1 MQRAGSNGYH
11 QIGAVLRREWLRGT
25 WQAGRQC
32 PSHAELQRR
41 FQTTEVTIQR
51 AMHLL
56 VRQGF
61 IETHLRR
68 GRFLAARP
76 PHEHQYGLGF
86 LGHPADI
93 GPAWSRFSL
102 ALFVAADALSEA
114 GPCRIRPYFD
124 LGIETP
130 GWGGEALSADIA
142 AHCLRGVIFG
152 DAPQALSHTP
162 LLEHPQVPVV
172 VPSTFVCLRALH
184 VGLGDGFAPCAMARA
199 RAEGFRRV
207 GVLTVFGPA
216 PERWRDMAERTG
228 LQTQPAW
235 IQGVDRFD
243 RSWLRHGL
251 EVVVGAAS
259 RERPEVLVL
268 TDDHLVDPAVEEL
281 QRMKIRVPEDL
292 VVIAHWNFPLP
303 YTGAL
308 PVRLLGPDMREFLR
322 LAIQRVD
329 EHLRGKPIPP
339 DSSVPARFG
348 EEIEA
353 GTLSACFQGLSC
365 GQIID
370 AIRVRETCRMEE
382 RPRRRGRRARREE
395 AQQ

>member
-1 MQRAGSNGYH
+1 M
-11 QIGAVLRREWLRGT
+11 
-25 WQAGRQC
+25 
-32 PSHAELQRR
+32 
-41 FQTTEVTIQR
+41 
-51 AMHLL
+51 
-56 VRQGF
+56 
-61 IETHLRR
+61 
-68 GRFLAARP
+68 
-76 PHEHQYGLGF
+76 
-86 LGHPADI
+86 
-93 GPAWSRFSL
+93 
-102 ALFVAADALSEA
+102 AADALSEA

-172 VPSTFVCLRALH
+172 VPSTFVCPRALH
-184 VGLGDGFAPCAMARA
+184 VGQSFEDGFGPRAMAWA

-216 PERWRDMAERTG
+216 PERWRDMAERAG

-329 EHLRGKPIPP
+329 EHLRGKPIPRTRP
-339 DSSVPARFG
+339 SRPGLARRSKRERCRPVFRACHVRRSSMRFG
-348 EEIEA
+348 SGRPVAWKSARA
-353 GTLSACFQGLSC
+353 GGAGGHSNDDEQDRLGDGS
-365 GQIID
+365 
-370 AIRVRETCRMEE
+370 
-382 RPRRRGRRARREE
+382 P
-395 AQQ
+395 